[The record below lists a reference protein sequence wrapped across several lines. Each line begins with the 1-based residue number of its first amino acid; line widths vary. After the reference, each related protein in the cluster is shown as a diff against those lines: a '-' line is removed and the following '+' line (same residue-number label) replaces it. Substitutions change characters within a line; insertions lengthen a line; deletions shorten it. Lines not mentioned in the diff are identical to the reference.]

1 LKPGDAVVIFTPDS
15 RPFIFVCV
23 TLIIHRNIN
32 RHSLQHRDLRH
43 PTRDSRA
50 HYQARN
56 SAALPSQRADRRG
69 GKAQSRLLRRASQ
82 AVGIPLN
89 ISSLSVKIG
98 FLNPISS
105 VSFDPVYSDAKA
117 RAQTLGE
124 FNFFNAWMSQP
135 KSQLE
140 TFRAWA
146 GKDSDIR

>member
-1 LKPGDAVVIFTPDS
+1 
-15 RPFIFVCV
+15 
-23 TLIIHRNIN
+23 
-32 RHSLQHRDLRH
+32 
-43 PTRDSRA
+43 
-50 HYQARN
+50 
-56 SAALPSQRADRRG
+56 
-69 GKAQSRLLRRASQ
+69 
-82 AVGIPLN
+82 VGIPLN